1 MTQLQT
7 GDKVSVHY
15 TGKLTDGTVFDS
27 TVGEDPFVFTLG
39 EDELI
44 DGFVNAIMSMGV
56 GDKKTVT
63 IGVEEAYGPWQEDM
77 VIEVPR
83 SEMPDDLELKVGD
96 ELEVTDEEEEPMI
109 VSVTEMTDD
118 TVTLDGN
125 PPLAGQELVFDLE
138 LVAVGG

>member
-1 MTQLQT
+1 MTQIQN

-15 TGKLTDGTVFDS
+15 IGKLADGSIFDS

-39 EDELI
+39 EDDII
-44 DGFVNAIMSMGV
+44 DGFVNAIQTMNV

-63 IGVEEAYGPWQEDM
+63 LGVEEAYGEWHEDM

-83 SEMPDDLELKVGD
+83 SEMPDDLELVVGD
-96 ELEVTDEEEEPMI
+96 ELEVEDEEEEPMLVM
-109 VSVTEMTDD
+109 VSEMTDT

-125 PPLAGQELVFDLE
+125 PPLAGEALTFELE
-138 LVAVGG
+138 LVAIG